1 MTVYLDTS
9 LIISSL
15 VNEPRSAVARAAMSR
30 STDEN
35 PLISFWVIT
44 EFSAAL
50 SVKVRTGVIDAVA
63 RSRLLGKFAT
73 YRSEVWTT
81 VAVSGHHFFDAAA
94 LADRPG
100 IALRASDALHLAI
113 AADSQADLWTLD
125 SRFSEAAK
133 ALGYRAVLF

>member
-1 MTVYLDTS
+1 
-9 LIISSL
+9 
-15 VNEPRSAVARAAMSR
+15 MSR